1 MLWNGT
7 FNVDGSEQSPGYFN
21 ARRFGFHI
29 ADQSD
34 RAIAIDLL
42 KLVLIHKP
50 IAASASVAGLSS
62 QRPKN
67 RKYRRGGHHG
77 KNDPKC
83 HLCKASQR
91 FCQACKGQ
99 GSRLP
104 ARILMI
110 APPARL
116 HHGVNAAAM
125 GVGNFAPWRRFT
137 AKLRRAEQA
146 RGSSHLLRR
155 AGANRV
161 FEALGTGP
169 QEAPRSL
176 RN

>member
-7 FNVDGSEQSPGYFN
+7 FNVDGSEQSPRYFN

-83 HLCKASQR
+83 HLCEASQR
-91 FCQACKGQ
+91 FCQGLQ
-99 GSRLP
+99 RP
-104 ARILMI
+104 RISL
-110 APPARL
+110 
-116 HHGVNAAAM
+116 
-125 GVGNFAPWRRFT
+125 
-137 AKLRRAEQA
+137 
-146 RGSSHLLRR
+146 
-155 AGANRV
+155 AGADPYDRATRAV
-161 FEALGTGP
+161 TS
-169 QEAPRSL
+169 R
-176 RN
+176 R